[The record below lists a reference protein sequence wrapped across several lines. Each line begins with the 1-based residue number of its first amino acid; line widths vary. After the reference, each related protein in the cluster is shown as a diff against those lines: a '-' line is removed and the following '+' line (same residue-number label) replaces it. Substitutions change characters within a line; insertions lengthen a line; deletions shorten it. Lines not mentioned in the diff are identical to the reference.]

1 MRIEYHTAQPTD
13 DGGLRLERAR
23 TKIQKF
29 ELTSSSFTRFSIC
42 SVSSR
47 GGACSRFPSYSDK
60 KGYVNLK
67 AACPMAGANHIITV
81 AELKPATK
89 VINAK
94 RRGQLKR
101 RVATEDDIEDLS

>member
-1 MRIEYHTAQPTD
+1 M
-13 DGGLRLERAR
+13 
-23 TKIQKF
+23 
-29 ELTSSSFTRFSIC
+29 
-42 SVSSR
+42 SSR

-60 KGYVNLK
+60 KGYVYEKAMIVEYIKSSSAYKGYVNLK

>member
-1 MRIEYHTAQPTD
+1 M
-13 DGGLRLERAR
+13 
-23 TKIQKF
+23 
-29 ELTSSSFTRFSIC
+29 
-42 SVSSR
+42 SSR
-47 GGACSRFPSYSDK
+47 GGACFRFPSYSDK
-60 KGYVNLK
+60 KGYVYEKAMIVEYIKSSSAYNGYINNLK

>member
-1 MRIEYHTAQPTD
+1 MIVEYI
-13 DGGLRLERAR
+13 
-23 TKIQKF
+23 K
-29 ELTSSSFTRFSIC
+29 SSSAYN
-42 SVSSR
+42 
-47 GGACSRFPSYSDK
+47 GY